1 MKQSTLD
8 YDDRANGIGGVP
20 KVGEGKGYREGLD
33 GIFGLE
39 LGRDNLESWLLE
51 KGSTL
56 SSPALPVA
64 PYPFTF
70 LSRNMDEAALLFRLC
85 CSVAKLCPTL
95 CDPTSCSTPG
105 FSVYHC
111 LSEFAQTH
119 VL

>member
-1 MKQSTLD
+1 MTT
-8 YDDRANGIGGVP
+8 DRGNGIGGVP
-20 KVGEGKGYREGLD
+20 KVGEGKGYRDGLD